1 MAGGFG
7 KSIMNA
13 ITISWSFLEYFRYSI
28 FVAIKIQQRSIT
40 YVAKNLRFQ
49 LDCIIISSHEKPN
62 KKKKKNHTTI
72 RFYKVKHPLSRQ
84 WFTGYGIE
92 TGPHAG
98 ACKSCRGWYLMKHS
112 CGHRHPWHRL
122 KLRAKNVLEGCGI
135 GTFKRFRGYVVF
147 RLDFSL

>member
-1 MAGGFG
+1 MIFPRIFSLFYLRCNKNSTEIDNIRGQKF
-7 KSIMNA
+7 
-13 ITISWSFLEYFRYSI
+13 TIPTGLYHYFVPR
-28 FVAIKIQQRSIT
+28 KTKQ
-40 YVAKNLRFQ
+40 
-49 LDCIIISSHEKPN
+49 
-62 KKKKKNHTTI
+62 KKKKNHTTI